1 MLVSEGENVAVWCF
15 GSINIDHFYS
25 VRHLPAPGETL
36 AALAYRVELG
46 GKGANQ
52 SVAAARAGA
61 FVRHLGAVGSD
72 GDRALAA
79 LAAYGVNCDGIRRVD
94 GPTGHAVI
102 MVDPAGENSIII
114 EAGANRAIMLD
125 PVLAALE
132 QAELD
137 DILLLQNETA
147 FQAEVAEAAMGRGME
162 VIYSAAPFEIEA
174 VRAVL
179 PYVNTLV
186 MNAVEAE
193 QLRAALDTP
202 FEDLP
207 VETVVITRGAEGASW
222 HARGTPDIRVPALPT
237 QVVDTTGA
245 GDCFAGTLAAA
256 LSMGAL
262 PEDAMQF
269 AAAAA
274 AIQVS
279 RPGTASAMPVRA
291 EIVAL
296 IDECG

>member
-1 MLVSEGENVAVWCF
+1 MTVWCF

-25 VRHLPAPGETL
+25 LEHLPAPGETL
-36 AALAYRVELG
+36 AASGYRVELG

-61 FVRHLGAVGSD
+61 TVRHLGAIGAD
-72 GDRALAA
+72 GDRALAGLIA
-79 LAAYGVNCDGIRRVD
+79 QGVNCDSVQRIE

-102 MVDPAGENSIII
+102 MLDQYGENSIIT
-114 EAGANRAIMLD
+114 EAGANRKMALE

-132 QAELD
+132 QADLA

-147 FQAEVAEAAMGRGME
+147 FQPEIAEAAMGRGME
-162 VIYSAAPFEIEA
+162 VIYSAAPFEIGA

-186 MNAVEAE
+186 MNAVEAA
-193 QLRAALDTP
+193 QLRAALDVP

-207 VETVVITRGAEGASW
+207 VEAVVITRGAEGASW
-222 HARGTPDIRVPALPT
+222 HARGTPDIFVPALPT
-237 QVVDTTGA
+237 KVVDSTGA
-245 GDCFAGTLAAA
+245 GDCFTGALAASF
-256 LSMGAL
+256 SMGAA
-262 PEDAMQF
+262 PEDAMLF

-279 RPGTASAMPVRA
+279 RPGTSAAMPLRA
-291 EIVAL
+291 EIEKLVFTT
-296 IDECG
+296 

>member
-1 MLVSEGENVAVWCF
+1 MTVWCF

-25 VRHLPAPGETL
+25 LEHLPAPGETL
-36 AALAYRVELG
+36 AASGYRVELG

-61 FVRHLGAVGSD
+61 TVRHLGAIGAD
-72 GDRALAA
+72 GDRALAGLIA
-79 LAAYGVNCDGIRRVD
+79 QGVNCDSVQRVE

-102 MVDPAGENSIII
+102 MLDQYGENSIIT
-114 EAGANRAIMLD
+114 EAGANRKMALE

-132 QAELD
+132 QADLA

-147 FQAEVAEAAMGRGME
+147 FQPEIAEAAMGRGME
-162 VIYSAAPFEIEA
+162 VIYSAAPFEIGA

-186 MNAVEAE
+186 MNAVEAA
-193 QLRAALDTP
+193 QLRAALDVP

-207 VETVVITRGAEGASW
+207 VEAVVITRGAEGASW
-222 HARGTPDIRVPALPT
+222 HARGTPDIFVPALPT
-237 QVVDTTGA
+237 KVVDSTGA
-245 GDCFAGTLAAA
+245 GDCFTGALAASF
-256 LSMGAL
+256 SMGAA
-262 PEDAMQF
+262 PEDAMLF

-279 RPGTASAMPVRA
+279 RPGTSAAMPLRA
-291 EIVAL
+291 EIEKLVFTT
-296 IDECG
+296 

>member
-1 MLVSEGENVAVWCF
+1 VTVWCF
-15 GSINIDHFYS
+15 GSINIDHFYWLA
-25 VRHLPAPGETL
+25 HLPAPGETL
-36 AALAYRVELG
+36 AASAYRTEFG

-61 FVRHLGAVGSD
+61 PVRHLGAVGAD
-72 GDRALAA
+72 GARALAA
-79 LAAYGVNCDGIRRVD
+79 LAADGVVCDGIQQVE

-102 MVDPAGENSIII
+102 LLDHQGENSIII
-114 EAGANRAIMLD
+114 EPGANRAMALA

-147 FQAEVAEAAMGRGME
+147 FQPEIAEAAMGRGME
-162 VIYSAAPFEIEA
+162 VIYSAAPFEIAA

-186 MNAVEAE
+186 MNAVEAA

-222 HARGTPDIRVPALPT
+222 HARGTPDIVVPALPT

-245 GDCFAGTLAAA
+245 GDCFTGVLAAA

-279 RPGTASAMPVRA
+279 RHGTAAAMPTRA
-291 EIVAL
+291 EIEAL
-296 IDECG
+296 IHERG

>member
-1 MLVSEGENVAVWCF
+1 VTVWCF

-25 VRHLPAPGETL
+25 LEHLPAPGETL
-36 AALAYRVELG
+36 AASGYRVELG

-61 FVRHLGAVGSD
+61 TVRHLGAIGAD
-72 GDRALAA
+72 GDRALAGLIA
-79 LAAYGVNCDGIRRVD
+79 QGVNCDSVQRIE

-102 MVDPAGENSIII
+102 MLDQYGENSIIT
-114 EAGANRAIMLD
+114 EAGANRKMALE

-132 QAELD
+132 QADLA

-147 FQAEVAEAAMGRGME
+147 FQPEIAEAAMGRGME
-162 VIYSAAPFEIEA
+162 VIYSAAPFEIGA

-186 MNAVEAE
+186 MNAVEAA
-193 QLRAALDTP
+193 QLRAALDVP

-207 VETVVITRGAEGASW
+207 VEAVVITRGAEGASW
-222 HARGTPDIRVPALPT
+222 HARGTPDIFVPALPT
-237 QVVDTTGA
+237 KVVDSTGA
-245 GDCFAGTLAAA
+245 GDCFTGALAASF
-256 LSMGAL
+256 SMGAA
-262 PEDAMQF
+262 PEDAMLF

-279 RPGTASAMPVRA
+279 RPGTSAAMPLRA
-291 EIVAL
+291 EIEKLVFTT
-296 IDECG
+296 

>member
-1 MLVSEGENVAVWCF
+1 MTVWCF

-25 VRHLPAPGETL
+25 LEHLPAPGETL
-36 AALAYRVELG
+36 AASGYRVELG

-61 FVRHLGAVGSD
+61 TVRHLGAIGAD
-72 GDRALAA
+72 GDRALAGLIA
-79 LAAYGVNCDGIRRVD
+79 QGVNCDSVQRIE

-102 MVDPAGENSIII
+102 MLDQYGENSIIT
-114 EAGANRAIMLD
+114 EAGANRKMALE

-132 QAELD
+132 QADLA

-147 FQAEVAEAAMGRGME
+147 FQPEIAEAAMGRGME
-162 VIYSAAPFEIEA
+162 VIYSAAPFEIGA

-186 MNAVEAE
+186 MNAVEAA
-193 QLRAALDTP
+193 QLRAALDVP

-207 VETVVITRGAEGASW
+207 VEAAVITRGAEGASW
-222 HARGTPDIRVPALPT
+222 HARGTPDIFVPALPT
-237 QVVDTTGA
+237 KVVDSTGA
-245 GDCFAGTLAAA
+245 GDCFTGALAASF
-256 LSMGAL
+256 SMGAA
-262 PEDAMQF
+262 PEDAMLF

-279 RPGTASAMPVRA
+279 RPGTSAAMPLRA
-291 EIVAL
+291 EIEKLVFTT
-296 IDECG
+296 

>member
-1 MLVSEGENVAVWCF
+1 MTVWCF

-25 VRHLPAPGETL
+25 LEHLPAPCETL
-36 AALAYRVELG
+36 AASGYRVELG

-61 FVRHLGAVGSD
+61 TVRHLGAIGAD
-72 GDRALAA
+72 GDRALAGLIA
-79 LAAYGVNCDGIRRVD
+79 QGVNCDSVQRIE

-102 MVDPAGENSIII
+102 MLDQYGENSIIT
-114 EAGANRAIMLD
+114 EAGANRKMALE

-132 QAELD
+132 QADLA

-147 FQAEVAEAAMGRGME
+147 FQPEIAEAAMGRGME
-162 VIYSAAPFEIEA
+162 VIYSAAPFEIGA

-186 MNAVEAE
+186 MNAVEAA
-193 QLRAALDTP
+193 QLRAALDVP

-207 VETVVITRGAEGASW
+207 VEAVVITRGAEGASW
-222 HARGTPDIRVPALPT
+222 HARGTPDIFVPALPT
-237 QVVDTTGA
+237 KVVDSTGA
-245 GDCFAGTLAAA
+245 GDCFTGALAASF
-256 LSMGAL
+256 SMGAA
-262 PEDAMQF
+262 PEDAMLF

-279 RPGTASAMPVRA
+279 RPGTSAAMPLRA
-291 EIVAL
+291 EIEKLVFTT
-296 IDECG
+296 